1 MIPGAG
7 KNPLDLTL
15 RATKIR
21 PTLEAMRRKLASAA
35 PAPVP
40 SLAPAASA
48 AAAASNGKSNA
59 IRRKA
64 PGLQSLA
71 AIGLF
76 TAALLG
82 MHFLLRSHRE
92 EVLEAVGIRTFTSP
106 LAPPVGLSLDD
117 RARFW
122 AYAAFDAQGLREH
135 FHVPASALIDP
146 VDAQHHLADILEQ
159 EVGPAARAEAQR
171 LRLRATHGVTP

>member
-15 RATKIR
+15 RAPKVR
-21 PTLEAMRRKLASAA
+21 PTLEAMRLKLASA
-35 PAPVP
+35 
-40 SLAPAASA
+40 
-48 AAAASNGKSNA
+48 SNGRSSA
-59 IRRKA
+59 IQSPALPGAAHRRKA

-92 EVLEAVGIRTFTSP
+92 EILEAVGIRTLTSP
-106 LAPPVGLSLDD
+106 LAPPAGLSLDD

-122 AYAAFDAQGLREH
+122 AYAAFDAHGLRER
-135 FHVPASALIDP
+135 FPVPASALIDP

-159 EVGPAARAEAQR
+159 EVGPAARAEALGLRQR
-171 LRLRATHGVTP
+171 AANGAAP